1 MKWTACILFV
11 FISDLSIAQSVSPY
25 FGAWIGQGEEGVEGQ
40 WIFAE
45 KNFSVTYFKQAEF
58 LYTAGGYWSA
68 QEKGKIKVTWEY
80 HSKNADRVGQS
91 EDITAELKGNNLT
104 LDQKL
109 WKRVDDGSPG
119 QLAGAWLITGR
130 YQDGE
135 LRERVPGARKTMKI
149 LSGKRFQ
156 WIAYNVDTKEFLGT
170 GGGNYTTQD
179 GQYTEHITFFSR
191 DNTRVGASL
200 QFDFKREGGK
210 WHHQGLSSKGDPI
223 HEVWTKREQ
232 LEGK

>member
-1 MKWTACILFV
+1 MASVFFV
-11 FISDLSIAQSVSPY
+11 LGSALSMAQSVSPY
-25 FGAWIGQGEEGVEGQ
+25 FGAWIGQSEDGVEGQ
-40 WIFAE
+40 WIFTE
-45 KNFSVTYFKQAEF
+45 KNFSVAYFKQAEF

-68 QEKGKIKVTWEY
+68 QENGKIKLTWEY
-80 HSKNADRVGQS
+80 DSKNSDRVGQS
-91 EDITAELKGNNLT
+91 EDITAALKGDNLT
-104 LDQKL
+104 LEQKL

-135 LRERVPGARKTMKI
+135 LRERIPGARKTMKI
-149 LSGKRFQ
+149 LSGSRFQ

-170 GGGNYTTQD
+170 GGGHYTTQD
-179 GQYTEHITFFSR
+179 GHYTEHITFFSR

-223 HEVWTKREQ
+223 HEVWTRREH
-232 LEGK
+232 LEGQ